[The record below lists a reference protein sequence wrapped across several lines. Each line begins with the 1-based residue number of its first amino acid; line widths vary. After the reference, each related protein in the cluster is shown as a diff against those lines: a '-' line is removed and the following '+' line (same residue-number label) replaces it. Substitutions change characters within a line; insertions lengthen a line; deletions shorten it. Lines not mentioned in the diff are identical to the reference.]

1 MQSEVQEKSAE
12 LIASLEYEL
21 EREYR
26 HRIAMQAYR
35 ERWRRRPRQRAIPP
49 IVWVG
54 IACVLFAA
62 VRAFMELYWH

>member
-35 ERWRRRPRQRAIPP
+35 ERWRRRPRQRAIPA

-54 IACVLFAA
+54 CVLFAV
-62 VRAFMELYWH
+62 VRAFIKLY